1 MSEISVPTTSDFTW
15 SPEVGD
21 RVKWW
26 CSGPLGTVIDV
37 GDNDW
42 TIHYDDDPPGQTFTQ
57 DLKFTAAFLL
67 VTDDVVPDRLAR
79 YLTSLEP
86 TIGRPASQ

>member
-1 MSEISVPTTSDFTW
+1 MSEIPSTSDFTW
-15 SPEVGD
+15 SPEVDD

-42 TIHYDDDPPGQTFTQ
+42 TIHYDDDPPNRTWSQ
-57 DLKFTAAFLL
+57 DLSVTAAFLL
-67 VTDDVVPDRLAR
+67 ITDAVPPDRLAR
-79 YLTSLEP
+79 YLTSLE
-86 TIGRPASQ
+86 TTTGRPAMP